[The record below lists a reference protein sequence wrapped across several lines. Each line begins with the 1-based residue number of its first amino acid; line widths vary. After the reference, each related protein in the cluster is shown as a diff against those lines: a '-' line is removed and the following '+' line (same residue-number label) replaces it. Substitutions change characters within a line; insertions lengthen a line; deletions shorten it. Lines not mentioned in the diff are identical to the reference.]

1 MSMKPISTGCLR
13 KNAKT
18 DEVKGNEK
26 SVQTTLYRMAVPMG
40 RCASLRTGIEGTT
53 GLLHAPSAEMQ
64 RDKTFMFGGNILDI
78 IPLHYYDFDVKIYI

>member
-26 SVQTTLYRMAVPMG
+26 SVQTTLYLMAVPMG
-40 RCASLRTGIEGTT
+40 RCASLRTGIEGYDRTASCTFGRNAT
-53 GLLHAPSAEMQ
+53 GQ
-64 RDKTFMFGGNILDI
+64 
-78 IPLHYYDFDVKIYI
+78 DFLCLVVIYWI

>member
-40 RCASLRTGIEGTT
+40 RCASLRTGIEG
-53 GLLHAPSAEMQ
+53 LSLIH
-64 RDKTFMFGGNILDI
+64 I
-78 IPLHYYDFDVKIYI
+78 

>member
-40 RCASLRTGIEGTT
+40 RCASLRTGTT
-53 GLLHAPSAEMQ
+53 GLLLAPSAEMQ
-64 RDKTFMFGGNILDI
+64 RDKTLGLCLFYWLK
-78 IPLHYYDFDVKIYI
+78 Y

>member
-40 RCASLRTGIEGTT
+40 SEFQPRRA
-53 GLLHAPSAEMQ
+53 HA
-64 RDKTFMFGGNILDI
+64 
-78 IPLHYYDFDVKIYI
+78 VK